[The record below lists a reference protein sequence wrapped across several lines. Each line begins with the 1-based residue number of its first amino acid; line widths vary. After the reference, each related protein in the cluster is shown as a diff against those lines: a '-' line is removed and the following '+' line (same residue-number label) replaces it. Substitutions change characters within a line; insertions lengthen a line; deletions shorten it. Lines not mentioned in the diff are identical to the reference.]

1 MIGKLKYINPC
12 GLNVLLHDMEWLVLV
27 PFCDLEPSSV
37 LMDLSLSF
45 VMSVMV
51 VVWLFCS
58 FCDSAHV
65 SGFTPS
71 LPTDG
76 GGSVDLLSDETILER
91 LQ

>member
-1 MIGKLKYINPC
+1 MTWN
-12 GLNVLLHDMEWLVLV
+12 GLPNVLV

-51 VVWLFCS
+51 VVWLFSS

-76 GGSVDLLSDETILER
+76 GGAVDLLSDETILER

>member
-1 MIGKLKYINPC
+1 
-12 GLNVLLHDMEWLVLV
+12 MEWLVLV

-65 SGFTPS
+65 SGFTTS